1 MKELYLS
8 LARSAEG
15 PYICCITRQTQKFS
29 LTNRIEKLKT
39 LTTQYYKTHHQLTL
53 IKMRRKL
60 FESSEEK
67 INMEIKAT
75 LTSDF
80 LMLDLESSRQLKN
93 GLNMF
98 FISNKYSIFAFVL

>member
-1 MKELYLS
+1 
-8 LARSAEG
+8 
-15 PYICCITRQTQKFS
+15 
-29 LTNRIEKLKT
+29 
-39 LTTQYYKTHHQLTL
+39 
-53 IKMRRKL
+53 
-60 FESSEEK
+60 
-67 INMEIKAT
+67 MEIKAT